1 MKMQRVFTSV
11 IALLPALAF
20 QMSAVRAEES
30 WERDRERY
38 ANWVDTHWHQQPALP
53 EIPALQSAARWQ
65 PQPAPQQD
73 AYRHHAWF
81 GVTNAY
87 YPRAIVP
94 VNYGTNRAA
103 KNHVEF
109 SPLRQSYRYDR
120 SLLDDDFCSIFG
132 IDPLDCTCD

>member
-1 MKMQRVFTSV
+1 MKMQRVFSSV

-38 ANWVDTHWHQQPALP
+38 ANWVDTHWRQQPELP
-53 EIPALQSAARWQ
+53 EIPAPQSTARWQ
-65 PQPAPQQD
+65 PQPPLRQD

-94 VNYGTNRAA
+94 VKNY
-103 KNHVEF
+103 VEF
-109 SPLRQSYRYDR
+109 SPLLQSYRYDP

>member
-38 ANWVDTHWHQQPALP
+38 AKWVDTHWHQQPALP
-53 EIPALQSAARWQ
+53 EISTPQSEARWQ
-65 PQPAPQQD
+65 PQPALQQD
-73 AYRHHAWF
+73 AYQRHAWF

-87 YPRAIVP
+87 YPRTIVP
-94 VNYGTNRAA
+94 VKNY
-103 KNHVEF
+103 VEF
-109 SPLRQSYRYDR
+109 SPLLQSYRYDP

>member
-1 MKMQRVFTSV
+1 MKMQRVFTAV

-20 QMSAVRAEES
+20 QMSAARAEES

-38 ANWVDTHWHQQPALP
+38 ANWVDTHWRQQPALP
-53 EIPALQSAARWQ
+53 ETSAPQSTARWQ
-65 PQPAPQQD
+65 PQPALQQD

-81 GVTNAY
+81 GFTNAY

-94 VNYGTNRAA
+94 VKNY
-103 KNHVEF
+103 VEL
-109 SPLRQSYRYDR
+109 SPPLRSYHYDL
-120 SLLDDDFCSIFG
+120 SLLNDDFCSIFG